1 MRPDAVFFTPA
12 WFHILASII
21 FATAWFSACFS
32 ETAMAQQP
40 APSATQPS
48 VSLPSTG
55 HPSATQPFVSLPSAG
70 QPSDD
75 AHIVRWISLN
85 AGLNQTVMRF
95 DEQARDME
103 RHLSAFERTQLKS
116 HLDAARASADGQN
129 PSSPRTP
136 EEWRAFNAVAR
147 EPSMCTQ
154 LARALNAYIQAHT
167 NDLSDVITRLAAL
180 PADPDSRTAQARAI
194 SDALDTVPNQRRTQ
208 EILYLCLYKQKNEL
222 GQPRP
227 ESVEKAMRNWFR
239 IQLPLLDAW
248 LGNVD

>member
-1 MRPDAVFFTPA
+1 MRPDVVFCTPA

-21 FATAWFSACFS
+21 FATAWFSAYFS

-55 HPSATQPFVSLPSAG
+55 LPSATQPSAG
-70 QPSDD
+70 NPSDD

>member
-1 MRPDAVFFTPA
+1 MRPDAVFCTPA

-48 VSLPSTG
+48 VSLPSTDL
-55 HPSATQPFVSLPSAG
+55 PSAGQPSAG

-154 LARALNAYIQAHT
+154 LARALNTYIQAHT

>member
-1 MRPDAVFFTPA
+1 MRPDAVFCTPA

-48 VSLPSTG
+48 
-55 HPSATQPFVSLPSAG
+55 VSLPSAG

-208 EILYLCLYKQKNEL
+208 EILYLCLYKQKTEL

-227 ESVEKAMRNWFR
+227 NPTSPPRRLVRKRRLIPELAHAQCHF
-239 IQLPLLDAW
+239 
-248 LGNVD
+248 

>member
-48 VSLPSTG
+48 VSLPSTDL
-55 HPSATQPFVSLPSAG
+55 PSAGQPSAG

-154 LARALNAYIQAHT
+154 LARALNTYIQAHT